1 MVVKTLALNYVIQ
14 FKRQHSAIWEEVNP
28 ILKLAEPGFESDTG
42 KAKIGDGIT
51 AWNNLKYLALNKD
64 SEVVTTMI
72 ADEAITEEKISD
84 GAVTGQKIDSETIT
98 DDNIAPNAQIDVSK
112 LSGVVSQINGTVTT
126 ASPGQP
132 VVRNIIAST
141 DDPSGGQSGDIWV
154 VYVP

>member
-1 MVVKTLALNYVIQ
+1 MVVKTLAINYVIQ

-84 GAVTGQKIDSETIT
+84 GAVTGRKIDSETIT
-98 DDNIAPNAQIDVSK
+98 NSNIASNAQIDVSK
-112 LSGVVSQINGTVTT
+112 LSGVVSQFNGTMATS
-126 ASPGQP
+126 SPSDP
-132 VVRNIIAST
+132 VVRNITAST
-141 DDPSGGQSGDIWV
+141 EEPSGGQSGDIWV
-154 VYVP
+154 VYLP